1 MKYRENMR
9 RHTNKPLFF
18 KGLRVLKLV
27 KNGVLGFLS
36 SLIFTV
42 KPIKRGLYMFG
53 LIQLIIV
60 FTIII
65 TAYRTFTGMY
75 N

>member
-1 MKYRENMR
+1 MKYRENMI

-27 KNGVLGFLS
+27 KNEVQGFLS
-36 SLIFTV
+36 SLFFAV

-53 LIQLIIV
+53 LIQFVIIL
-60 FTIII
+60 TITI
-65 TAYRTFTGMY
+65 TIYRTFTGMY